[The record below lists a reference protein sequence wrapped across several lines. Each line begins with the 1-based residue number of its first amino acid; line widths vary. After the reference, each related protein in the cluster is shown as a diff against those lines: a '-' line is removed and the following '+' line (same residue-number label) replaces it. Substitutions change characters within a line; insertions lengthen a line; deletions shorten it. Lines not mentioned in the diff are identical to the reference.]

1 MARKP
6 LEKKMFDCAGSGFK
20 GKPKQDKKKKK
31 WKNQTL
37 EAKLLYIQ
45 LTISFL
51 IGQKRTS
58 STCRLYNNH
67 LKDTQGHADNHVMY
81 DRGA

>member
-1 MARKP
+1 MARKSQEK
-6 LEKKMFDCAGSGFK
+6 LSKKMFDCAGSGFK
-20 GKPKQDKKKKK
+20 GKPKKKKKR
-31 WKNQTL
+31 KNQTP

-58 STCRLYNNH
+58 STCILYNNH
-67 LKDTQGHADNHVMY
+67 LKNTQGLAGNHVMY